1 VTKWVAVYSAP
12 AKLSSPRAYYYKL
25 LLMSIKMHNPH
36 TQHFLKHQY
45 LWATALLISWFSINI
60 CVLAT
65 TTLMEFSRAGESIPT
80 WEPFCWEISSQLII
94 LLLIP
99 LGIFISDRW
108 LEKLNFKTRLLTH
121 AALTLPFSALHIA
134 GMVGIRQLWY
144 SFMGSHYE
152 FGNLFV
158 ELLYEYRKDAQSYL
172 TIALVIFGYRLIVRR
187 LQGEASY
194 LAKDEESENAEPES
208 PPERL
213 LIKKMGR
220 EFLIQTAD
228 IEWIEASGN
237 YANLHIKDSIYPMRI
252 TMDKLEKLL
261 PSNFT
266 RIHRSTIV
274 NLEHIQ
280 EIQPL
285 DTGDYQVTL
294 RNQKNLTLSRRYREE
309 FKTLLSLS

>member
-1 VTKWVAVYSAP
+1 MNTH
-12 AKLSSPRAYYYKL
+12 
-25 LLMSIKMHNPH
+25 MHNLP
-36 TQHFLKHQY
+36 TQHFLKYQY
-45 LWATALLISWFSINI
+45 LWASVLLVGWFSINVL
-60 CVLAT
+60 VLAT
-65 TTLMEFSRAGESIPT
+65 TTLMEFARVGKSIPV
-80 WEPFCWEISSQLII
+80 WEPFCWEISSQLIM

-99 LGIFISDRW
+99 LGVFVSDHW
-108 LEKLNFKTRLLTH
+108 LEKLNLKARLLVH
-121 AALTLPFSALHIA
+121 ILLTIPFSAAHIA
-134 GMVGIRQLWY
+134 GMTGIRQLWY
-144 SFMGSHYE
+144 HLMGSHYE

-172 TIALVIFGYRLIVRR
+172 TIALIIFGYRLIVRR

-213 LIKKMGR
+213 LIKKLGR

-228 IEWIEASGN
+228 IEWVEASGN

-274 NLEHIQ
+274 NLKHIQ

-294 RNQKNLTLSRRYREE
+294 HSNKTLTLSRRYREE
-309 FKTLLSLS
+309 FKSLLSLV

>member
-1 VTKWVAVYSAP
+1 MNAN
-12 AKLSSPRAYYYKL
+12 
-25 LLMSIKMHNPH
+25 MHNAQ
-36 TQHFLKHQY
+36 TQYFLKHQY
-45 LWATALLISWFSINI
+45 LWATALLIGWFSINVL
-60 CVLAT
+60 VLAT
-65 TTLMEFSRAGESIPT
+65 TTIMEFVRAGESIPA
-80 WEPFCWEISSQLII
+80 WEPFCWEVSSQIII

-108 LEKLNFKTRLLTH
+108 LEKLNLKAKLLAH
-121 AALTLPFSALHIA
+121 AVLTIPFSSAHIA

-152 FGNLFV
+152 LGNLLM
-158 ELLYEYRKDAQSYL
+158 ELIYEYRKDAQSYL

-194 LAKDEESENAEPES
+194 LAKDEVSENTEPES

-213 LIKKMGR
+213 LIKKLGR

-237 YANLHIKDSIYPMRI
+237 YANLHIKDSVYPMRI
-252 TMDKLEKLL
+252 TMDKIEKLL

-280 EIQPL
+280 EIAAL

-294 RNQKNLTLSRRYREE
+294 RNQKNLTLSRRYREG
-309 FKTLLSLS
+309 FKTLLSLT

>member
-1 VTKWVAVYSAP
+1 MNTN
-12 AKLSSPRAYYYKL
+12 
-25 LLMSIKMHNPH
+25 MHNPQ

-45 LWATALLISWFSINI
+45 LWATALLVGWFSLNVL
-60 CVLAT
+60 VLAT
-65 TTLMEFSRAGESIPT
+65 TTIMEFIRAGESIPA
-80 WEPFCWEISSQLII
+80 WKPFCWEISSQIMI

-99 LGIFISDRW
+99 LGIYISDRW
-108 LEKLNFKTRLLTH
+108 FEKRNLKAKLLAH
-121 AALTLPFSALHIA
+121 AVLTIPFSALHIA
-134 GMVGIRQLWY
+134 GMVGIRQIWY

-187 LQGEASY
+187 LHGEASY
-194 LAKDEESENAEPES
+194 LAKGEESENTEPES
-208 PPERL
+208 SPERL
-213 LIKKMGR
+213 LIKKLGR

-237 YANLHIKDSIYPMRI
+237 YANLHIRDSVYPMRI
-252 TMDKLEKLL
+252 TMDKIEKRL

-274 NLEHIQ
+274 NLEQIHD
-280 EIQPL
+280 IQPL

-294 RNQKNLTLSRRYREE
+294 HTKKNLTLSRRYREE
-309 FKTLLSLS
+309 FKTLLSLT

>member
-1 VTKWVAVYSAP
+1 
-12 AKLSSPRAYYYKL
+12 
-25 LLMSIKMHNPH
+25 MMHNPH
-36 TQHFLKHQY
+36 TQHFLKHQP
-45 LWATALLISWFSINI
+45 LWASALLVGWFGINVL
-60 CVLAT
+60 VLAT
-65 TTLMEFSRAGESIPT
+65 TTLMEFYRADKSIPA
-80 WEPFCWEISSQLII
+80 WEPFCWEISSQVMI

-99 LGIFISDRW
+99 LGIFINDRW
-108 LEKLNFKTRLLTH
+108 LEKLNFKARLLAH
-121 AALTLPFSALHIA
+121 ATLTIPFSALHIA

-172 TIALVIFGYRLIVRR
+172 TIALVIFGHRFIVRR

-194 LAKDEESENAEPES
+194 LAKDEDSESAEPES

-213 LIKKMGR
+213 LIKKLGR

-237 YANLHIKDSIYPMRI
+237 YANLHIKDSVYPMRI
-252 TMDKLEKLL
+252 TMDKVEKLL
-261 PSNFT
+261 PNNFT

-274 NLEHIQ
+274 NLEYIQ

-294 RNQKNLTLSRRYREE
+294 RNQKILTLSRRYREE
-309 FKTLLSLS
+309 FKTLLSLT

>member
-1 VTKWVAVYSAP
+1 MNAN
-12 AKLSSPRAYYYKL
+12 
-25 LLMSIKMHNPH
+25 MHNAQ

-45 LWATALLISWFSINI
+45 LWATALLVGWFSINVL
-60 CVLAT
+60 VLAT
-65 TTLMEFSRAGESIPT
+65 TTIMEFVRAGESIPA
-80 WEPFCWEISSQLII
+80 WEPFCWEISSQIMI

-99 LGIFISDRW
+99 LGIFINDRW
-108 LEKLNFKTRLLTH
+108 LEKRNLKAKLLVH
-121 AALTLPFSALHIA
+121 AVLTIPFSAAHIA

-194 LAKDEESENAEPES
+194 LAKGEESETAEPES

-213 LIKKMGR
+213 LIKKLGR

-237 YANLHIKDSIYPMRI
+237 YANLHIKDSVYPMRI
-252 TMDKLEKLL
+252 TMDKIEKLL

-274 NLEHIQ
+274 NLEYIQ

-294 RNQKNLTLSRRYREE
+294 RNKKILTLSRRYREE